1 MVIYHKPGIVQV
13 TYHPVWNLIG
23 LDWDSFSISLDD
35 LKDLHEKTLA
45 AAIEKRCYYF
55 VAETSRVRTVFSED
69 CITWWVDEWV
79 AKLSAAG
86 LKAIVTVVPES
97 ALATMSNSAWQS
109 EVVVAGITMK
119 NVKNWLEALQAVKA
133 LQQVNKN
140 VESPKAL

>member
-1 MVIYHKPGIVQV
+1 MVIYHRPGIVQV
-13 TYHPVWNLIG
+13 THHPVWNLIA

-35 LKDLHEKTLA
+35 LKDLHQKTLDVA
-45 AAIEKRCYYF
+45 CEKQCYYF

-69 CITWWVDEWV
+69 CITWWVNEWV

-97 ALATMSNSAWQS
+97 ALATMSNNAWQS

-133 LQQVNKN
+133 LQKKT
-140 VESPKAL
+140 S